1 MKKHKKYK
9 PRKVNTETV
18 RLKDGTFIYP
28 GESLATVPRPRWLQ
42 RRMKF
47 NIRQDARRSQ
57 VIFPLR
63 QKVAR
68 EMLKDYNIPFL
79 RPKGN

>member
-9 PRKVNTETV
+9 PRKVNMDALRFEN
-18 RLKDGTFIYP
+18 GIFIYP
-28 GESLATVPRPRWLQ
+28 GDSLATVPCPRWLQ

-57 VIFPLR
+57 VVFPLR

-68 EMLKDYNIPFL
+68 EMLEDYNIPFL
-79 RPKGN
+79 RPKRN

>member
-1 MKKHKKYK
+1 MKKAKYK
-9 PRKVNTETV
+9 PRKINMETV
-18 RLKDGTFIYP
+18 RINGVILYAGD
-28 GESLATVPRPRWLQ
+28 SLATVPCPRWLQ

-57 VIFPLR
+57 VVFPLR

-68 EMLKDYNIPFL
+68 EMLEDYNIPFL
-79 RPKGN
+79 RLKGN